1 MFAPYA
7 VVPNNNTQMD
17 QLKVGAQLTDDT
29 KAYAFL
35 MLGSNTEEELQMTR
49 LFNNV
54 DVRVTNT
61 SFKNVSLTAYG
72 GVYNE
77 DESAPSAAAVQAI
90 NHPNP
95 DPAAGPTL
103 VQISDGLLQPIDY
116 HKVTAGLKGTWRPW
130 GGGYDQGGLA
140 IMAGYEYGVL
150 DRTNAV
156 YTALP
161 GPSPIPPTEPFT
173 VVLDE
178 SRTITNSFQIGPD
191 YRWSATF
198 DTFIRYK
205 YQHADEPLIGFTFS
219 NGIFNTLLPQ
229 EDHIVEVG
237 FNWVPADWL
246 VMFASIGIEESWNH
260 SLPASVDL
268 TSQTFDQLQRAEL
281 PDFARLVVRSQ
292 RKALLFSRLQRLF
305 ELRGAERCDRQRSR
319 PVQRRR
325 GHRRPGH
332 GAWNY
337 NGQAHVVTL
346 GSRYRASHSVTFS
359 GEFEWVRGLD
369 AITNSTTFFPNSGNT
384 ITDLGSYSTVSN
396 VTTRVRLGV
405 DWKLAPRV
413 GTFFRYELYNFDDI
427 APGYQ
432 TGLAQGV
439 LGGFLATY

>member
-1 MFAPYA
+1 
-7 VVPNNNTQMD
+7 
-17 QLKVGAQLTDDT
+17 
-29 KAYAFL
+29 

-260 SLPASVDL
+260 SSPASVDL
-268 TSQTFDQLQRAEL
+268 TSQTSINFNEQNYPISLGLWCAASEKLSFSAGYSVYSNFVAQN
-281 PDFARLVVRSQ
+281 VVIGNDP
-292 RKALLFSRLQRLF
+292 APYNAVA
-305 ELRGAERCDRQRSR
+305 GTVA
-319 PVQRRR
+319 PVTA
-325 GHRRPGH
+325 P
-332 GAWNY
+332 WNY